1 MIKVTRLNGKE
12 FVVNAELIQY
22 LEETPDTIITLVN
35 HEKVV
40 VKEKA
45 DEVIRRVIEYHR
57 GVRMS
62 VPLQESPR
70 RGKLGD
76 RAMAPSSVPE
86 RTVASGQYVPPMP
99 RPPPRRMMSPLGYV
113 AVGLA
118 MLFAVFVVFLIASS
132 FQGGRGP
139 TPVGDGYEEV
149 D

>member
-12 FVVNAELIQY
+12 FVVNADLIQY

-62 VPLQESPR
+62 VPLQDSVR
-70 RGKLGD
+70 REK
-76 RAMAPSSVPE
+76 
-86 RTVASGQYVPPMP
+86 
-99 RPPPRRMMSPLGYV
+99 
-113 AVGLA
+113 
-118 MLFAVFVVFLIASS
+118 
-132 FQGGRGP
+132 
-139 TPVGDGYEEV
+139 
-149 D
+149 